1 MKFII
6 FGGGP
11 CGMRLTDN
19 LSRLGHQV
27 ELHEKKEIL
36 GGCWRV
42 EWKNGYFTEHSPRVM
57 TDQYKL
63 VLELVARLGLEDPY
77 RPVYGGRFETTW
89 KFLKYSLKNLSIFD
103 NIKFM
108 NSLLTI
114 SKADRRNMQEWIDES
129 NITNSGKKG
138 IYNLC
143 VSLQSV
149 PKDVSAYA
157 FFDAIYG
164 GFGKSEFIQF
174 REGDRWLKV
183 WEEDLRSRKG
193 VKIVTNSELIRL
205 ETKGR
210 KIVSAMTNGGK
221 ISGDHFLCSFPLW
234 NFQEMIQ
241 RCNSPLLRNNWMEE
255 EMFIKYCKDSS
266 YSAIGVQL
274 HFDKKMNLDMDWCQ
288 TCMGD
293 WSIVMLETSKFT
305 EDFTKKKDIVEV
317 WSLALVD
324 FTKKSK
330 RLDKTL
336 GKLDYKEIIE
346 EVLFQLEMTL
356 NRKVKPKTV
365 TINVD
370 INDKGKWELRDS
382 AFSITPKGPVEPK
395 GQISNLFLV
404 GCQNQFKIAILDG
417 ALESADNLVSRYF

>member
-1 MKFII
+1 
-6 FGGGP
+6 
-11 CGMRLTDN
+11 MRLTDN

-42 EWKNGYFTEHSPRVM
+42 EWKDGYFTEHSPRVM

-63 VLELVARLGLEDPY
+63 VMELVEKLGLEDPY
-77 RPVYGGRFETTW
+77 RQVYGGRFETTW
-89 KFLKYSLKNLSIFD
+89 KFLKYSLKNLSIMD

-108 NSLLTI
+108 NSVLTI
-114 SKADRRNMQEWIDES
+114 SKSDRRNMQEWMDES
-129 NITNSGKKG
+129 NITNFGKKG

-149 PKDVSAYA
+149 PRDVSAYA

-183 WEEDLRSRKG
+183 WEEDLRSRRG
-193 VKIVTNSELIRL
+193 IKIVTESEVIGL
-205 ETKGR
+205 ETRGR
-210 KIVSAMTNGGK
+210 KIISAITNKGK
-221 ISGDHFLCSFPLW
+221 IVGDRYICSFPLW
-234 NFQEMIQ
+234 NFQEMIR
-241 RCNSPLLRNNWMEE
+241 RCNSTLLRNNWMEE
-255 EMFIKYCKDSS
+255 QMFINYCKESS

-274 HFDKKMNLDMDWCQ
+274 HFDRKMNLEMDWCQ

-305 EDFTKKKDIVEV
+305 EDFTRKKDIVEV

-336 GKLDYKEIIE
+336 DKLDYKEIIE

-356 NRKVKPKTV
+356 NMKVKPKTV

-370 INDKGKWELRDS
+370 IDEKGKWELRDS
-382 AFSITPKGPVEPK
+382 AFSITPKGPIEPK

-404 GCQNQFKIAILDG
+404 GCQNQFKIAVLDG
-417 ALESADNLVSRYF
+417 ALESADNLVSKYF

>member
-1 MKFII
+1 
-6 FGGGP
+6 
-11 CGMRLTDN
+11 
-19 LSRLGHQV
+19 
-27 ELHEKKEIL
+27 
-36 GGCWRV
+36 
-42 EWKNGYFTEHSPRVM
+42 
-57 TDQYKL
+57 
-63 VLELVARLGLEDPY
+63 
-77 RPVYGGRFETTW
+77 
-89 KFLKYSLKNLSIFD
+89 
-103 NIKFM
+103 
-108 NSLLTI
+108 
-114 SKADRRNMQEWIDES
+114 
-129 NITNSGKKG
+129 
-138 IYNLC
+138 
-143 VSLQSV
+143 
-149 PKDVSAYA
+149 
-157 FFDAIYG
+157 
-164 GFGKSEFIQF
+164 
-174 REGDRWLKV
+174 
-183 WEEDLRSRKG
+183 
-193 VKIVTNSELIRL
+193 
-205 ETKGR
+205 
-210 KIVSAMTNGGK
+210 MTNRGK
-221 ISGDHFLCSFPLW
+221 ISGDYFLCSFPLW

-241 RCNSPLLRNNWMEE
+241 RCNSSLLRNNWMEE

-324 FTKKSK
+324 FTKKSR

-417 ALESADNLVSRYF
+417 ALESADNLVFRYF